1 MLCTLQISSPV
12 PNWRPGPLMS
22 KGRFDTRKS
31 AQLSLAHWLAIQLHS
46 SASLAEGRQS
56 PNGEG
61 VKGEAAGSDDA

>member
-1 MLCTLQISSPV
+1 
-12 PNWRPGPLMS
+12 MS
-22 KGRFDTRKS
+22 KGRFDMRKS